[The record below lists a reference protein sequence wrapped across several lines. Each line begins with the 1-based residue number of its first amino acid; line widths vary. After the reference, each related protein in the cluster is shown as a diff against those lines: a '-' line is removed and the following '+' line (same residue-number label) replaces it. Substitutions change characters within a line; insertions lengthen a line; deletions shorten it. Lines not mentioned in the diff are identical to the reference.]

1 MHLSW
6 KSVCDEVRTNG
17 EPNESWLYR
26 LPLQLACFLL
36 AVCLVSSQINP
47 CDATSVAMGSSVT
60 FILLAIGIGFF
71 VAIDAVLVPQEAEP
85 DMLRNWFFVS
95 WTVFGVWIWGCTL
108 LVPGRGNARFAYN
121 GCWQWIAQ
129 GILILSITRL
139 SFRTTIGNRLIALM
153 LACAAGTVAYAGYQY
168 FVGMPA
174 FRRSFSNDPN
184 SILEKMDVIPG
195 SSAAIQFVNRLQ
207 SLEPTG
213 PFALTNSLAGLMA
226 VWLVYLVVLFVSY
239 SSTAVAS
246 PIAKRIRWTNL
257 TLGIGLF
264 VGLSV
269 TLLLT
274 KSRSAWLATL
284 IGLVA
289 SCFFLPT
296 IRQSGWA
303 IAWRFRI
310 ALSVV
315 VVSCSLALGAVLV
328 RDPFIVLEAGK
339 SLSYRFDYW
348 QGAYSLIQSKPWT
361 GYGVANFQQSY
372 NQVKMITAS
381 ESPADPHNFLFETAV
396 AGGYPL
402 LLILACIVVILFL
415 KLLAASFQTRQE
427 GVRPF
432 GTTVGCKDEGRLAL
446 SLGGLG
452 CLAGILLFCLL
463 FGDGDSLYA
472 GSLFA
477 LVSLGVFAGIE
488 RLRWIDQDSQ
498 SHSIELISAA
508 IFLLHLLASGGWM
521 QPGLMNSFCVLVGVA
536 LGARVGKR
544 NAIDPSGERRIL
556 IAPWLGLF
564 FVIISMAGFAKTT
577 WFPVLGS
584 AAFMNAVSFDTV
596 RLRSP
601 EDLIEIMAVDP
612 YDPELARM
620 AANRC
625 FVELR
630 RSDLSLAMREKYL
643 TLLDECCGEYISRDP
658 NQWMPYAQCGQWLAI
673 LVDSES
679 RLELSIDAQMRD
691 RVRVYEMFS
700 RAAELYPN
708 SIQTQLQAGVAAAWC
723 GKYPEAQSHCE
734 KVEEIDRETPH
745 LDRRLASVF
754 VFFPTDLDT
763 MESPLGQDS
772 WIEKRDRSARGEPVL
787 KWLRTNV
794 P

>member
-6 KSVCDEVRTNG
+6 KSVCDEVKKKG
-17 EPNESWLYR
+17 EPNDSWLYR

-71 VAIDAVLVPQEAEP
+71 VAIDAILVPQAAEQ
-85 DMLRNWFFVS
+85 DTFRNCFFVS

-108 LVPGRGNARFAYN
+108 LVPGQGNARFAYN
-121 GCWQWIAQ
+121 GCWQWIAEA
-129 GILILSITRL
+129 ILILSITRL
-139 SFRTTIGNRLIALM
+139 RFRTTVGNRICALM

-174 FRRSFSNDPN
+174 FRRSFAKDPN
-184 SILEKMDVIPG
+184 SILEKMDLIPG
-195 SSAAIQFVNRLQ
+195 SSAAMQFVNRLE

-226 VWLVYLVVLFVSY
+226 VWLVFLVVLFVRY
-239 SSTAVAS
+239 STTAVAS
-246 PIAKRIRWTNL
+246 PIAKRISWTNL

-303 IAWRFRI
+303 FARRFRI
-310 ALSVV
+310 ALTVV
-315 VVSCSLALGAVLV
+315 VVSGSLALGAVLV

-348 QGAYSLIQSKPWT
+348 RGAYSLIQSKPWT

-372 NQVKMITAS
+372 NRVKVITAS
-381 ESPADPHNFLFETAV
+381 ESPADPHNFLFETAT

-402 LLILACIVVILFL
+402 LLILVCILVILFW
-415 KLLAASFQTRQE
+415 KLFQADFRTRQE
-427 GVRPF
+427 GVRPL
-432 GTTVGCKDEGRLAL
+432 GNTVGCKEEGRLAL

-452 CLAGILLFCLL
+452 CLAGILLFSLL
-463 FGDGDSLYA
+463 FGDGDSFYS

-477 LVSLGVFAGIE
+477 FVSMGVFVGIE
-488 RLRWIDQDSQ
+488 RFRWLDQDSQ

-508 IFLLHLLASGGWM
+508 VFLLHLLASGGWM
-521 QPGLMNSFCVLVGVA
+521 QPGLMNSFCALVGVA
-536 LGARVGKR
+536 LGAPVGKR
-544 NAIDPSGERRIL
+544 SAIDPKAERPIL
-556 IAPWLGLF
+556 FAPWLGLLL
-564 FVIISMAGFAKTT
+564 VIFSMAGFAKTT
-577 WFPVLGS
+577 WFPILGS
-584 AAFMNAVSFDTV
+584 AAIVNTVSFDTV
-596 RLRSP
+596 GWRAP
-601 EDLIEIMAVDP
+601 EELVEIMAVDP

-625 FVELR
+625 FAELR
-630 RSDLSLAMREKYL
+630 RSDLSLAMRQKYTL
-643 TLLDECCGEYISRDP
+643 LLDECCKGFE
-658 NQWMPYAQCGQWLAI
+658 Q
-673 LVDSES
+673 
-679 RLELSIDAQMRD
+679 
-691 RVRVYEMFS
+691 VRS
-700 RAAELYPN
+700 GATRRRAA
-708 SIQTQLQAGVAAAWC
+708 
-723 GKYPEAQSHCE
+723 
-734 KVEEIDRETPH
+734 
-745 LDRRLASVF
+745 
-754 VFFPTDLDT
+754 
-763 MESPLGQDS
+763 
-772 WIEKRDRSARGEPVL
+772 
-787 KWLRTNV
+787 
-794 P
+794 